1 MTRGEL
7 LFPAAIAAVVVV
19 LLALGYYYYEYGWT
33 TFAFPL
39 GVGAVL
45 CVLCAIEIA
54 GVLRGR
60 RAATAHAGSD
70 IDSTD
75 TEQER
80 LSLPAVG
87 WMFALVVF
95 LYAFGFVFGAAI
107 YLLMCL
113 RLNGFSWTASAIVAL
128 GSMLVTWGLF
138 IKILDILL
146 PVWPL
151 WMAS

>member
-1 MTRGEL
+1 MTRGEF
-7 LFPAAIAAVVVV
+7 LFPAAIVAVVIV

-39 GVGAVL
+39 GVGVVICL
-45 CVLCAIEIA
+45 LCAIEIA

-60 RAATAHAGSD
+60 HATAPAGSD

-75 TEQER
+75 TEQGR

-95 LYAFGFVFGAAI
+95 LYAFGFVFGAAV
-107 YLLMCL
+107 YLLVCL
-113 RLNGFSWTASAIVAL
+113 RFNGFSWMTSAIVAL

-138 IKILDILL
+138 IHVLDILL

-151 WMAS
+151 WMTP

>member
-1 MTRGEL
+1 MTRGAF
-7 LFPAAIAAVVVV
+7 LFPAAIVAVVVV
-19 LLALGYYYYEYGWT
+19 LLALGNFYYEYGWT

-39 GVGAVL
+39 GVGVVICL
-45 CVLCAIEIA
+45 LCAIEIA

-60 RAATAHAGSD
+60 AATTPAGSD

-75 TEQER
+75 TEQAG
-80 LSLPAVG
+80 LSLPALG

-107 YLLMCL
+107 YLLVCL
-113 RLNGFSWTASAIVAL
+113 RFNGFSWITSAIVAL
-128 GSMLVTWGLF
+128 GSILVTWGLF
-138 IKILDILL
+138 IHVLDILL

-151 WMAS
+151 WMAP